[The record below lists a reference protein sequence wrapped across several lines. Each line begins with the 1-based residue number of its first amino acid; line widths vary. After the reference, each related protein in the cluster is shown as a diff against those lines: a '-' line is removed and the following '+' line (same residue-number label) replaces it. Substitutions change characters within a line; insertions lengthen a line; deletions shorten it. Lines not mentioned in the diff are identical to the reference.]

1 MRKNIFVFIVF
12 SLFLVGC
19 DNNTSYLNNSIPN
32 NISTSSPNTS
42 TDVIGESKNEIV
54 EFKSEE
60 EQFEKSD
67 LVILI
72 KAHGYGEVVSINNNP
87 HTIYYFSI
95 LEFYKGDE
103 EINHAYFFGNTTPT
117 SNVWSSTD
125 EKLIEGEEYKL
136 YLRKKDNKYI
146 TTAGFQSIIKQE
158 K

>member
-19 DNNTSYLNNSIPN
+19 DNNTRYLNNSIPN

-54 EFKSEE
+54 EFKSEV
-60 EQFEKSD
+60 
-67 LVILI
+67 VILI